1 MNYVNLSYDRI
12 INDIVEYIEDNKIRL
27 KKQTLKKKN
36 NKTLRI
42 KKKIIFI

>member
-12 INDIVEYIEDNKIRL
+12 INDIVEYIEDNKIKL

-42 KKKIIFI
+42 KK

>member
-1 MNYVNLSYDRI
+1 MNYVNLSYDKI
-12 INDIVEYIEDNKIRL
+12 INDIVEYIEDNKIKL

-42 KKKIIFI
+42 KKY

>member
-27 KKQTLKKKN
+27 KKQTLKK
-36 NKTLRI
+36 RI
-42 KKKIIFI
+42 IKH

>member
-12 INDIVEYIEDNKIRL
+12 INDIVEYIEDNKIKL

-36 NKTLRI
+36 NITLRI
-42 KKKIIFI
+42 KKY

>member
-42 KKKIIFI
+42 KLQ

>member
-36 NKTLRI
+36 NKT
-42 KKKIIFI
+42 

>member
-12 INDIVEYIEDNKIRL
+12 INDIVEYIEDNKIKL

-42 KKKIIFI
+42 KKY

>member
-42 KKKIIFI
+42 KK